1 MSEHTRHAAA
11 NYQDM
16 AQAAAYMSQDLPW
29 STGPLVCRVPQER
42 RALARAHQGC
52 VWISSMLA
60 RLAGS
65 ATRMRVSRS
74 LHSALTGM
82 LFGKRKSTAK
92 MRSRTWP
99 QHYIGDSPRWYIQ
112 YSQNSK

>member
-1 MSEHTRHAAA
+1 MSEHTRHAAP
-11 NYQDM
+11 NYQDV
-16 AQAAAYMSQDLPW
+16 AQAAACMSQDLPW
-29 STGPLVCRVPQER
+29 NTGPLACRVTQAR

-99 QHYIGDSPRWYIQ
+99 RHYIADSLQWYIQ
-112 YSQNSK
+112 YSQNSR

>member
-1 MSEHTRHAAA
+1 
-11 NYQDM
+11 
-16 AQAAAYMSQDLPW
+16 MSQDLPW
-29 STGPLVCRVPQER
+29 STGLLVCRAPQER

-60 RLAGS
+60 RLAGP

-74 LHSALTGM
+74 LQSALTGM

-92 MRSRTWP
+92 MRSRTCSTL
-99 QHYIGDSPRWYIQ
+99 QIHRGGTSSDLRIASRHG
-112 YSQNSK
+112 